1 RLAYDELLASQLAW
15 ALTREKQRTYKG
27 RELKGDG
34 KLRNAV
40 LKNLPF
46 TPTNSQKEAFAEI
59 EIDMKSPNRMLRLLQ
74 GDVGSGKTLVA
85 LIAML
90 QAVEAG
96 AQAALM
102 APTDLLAQ
110 QHATTISKLL
120 GDLPVETVYLTGKIS
135 SQAKREALEKI
146 SSGKAQLIVGT

>member
-1 RLAYDELLASQLAW
+1 PLAPSRQRLAYDELLASQLAW
-15 ALTREKQRTYKG
+15 ALVREKQRSYRG
-27 RELKGDG
+27 RAIKGDG
-34 KLRNAV
+34 KLRKSV

-46 TPTNSQKEAFAEI
+46 TPTASQTEAFATI
-59 EIDMKSPNRMLRLLQ
+59 EKDMRSEKRMLRLLQ

-110 QHATTISKLL
+110 QHAATIARLL
-120 GDLPVETVYLTGKIS
+120 GDLPVEVVYLTGKITAP
-135 SQAKREALEKI
+135 AKREAL
-146 SSGKAQLIVGT
+146 